1 VKFFTVVLGD
11 ESTELHHIWGD
22 QRR

>member
-1 VKFFTVVLGD
+1 MKFFTVVLGD